1 MKAKCSLAKSA
12 GQRINNENS
21 RRCLDD
27 RAGDEQ
33 TGICMC
39 DMSHDSDGS
48 ARQETQELG
57 VSQGIGIPYLILER
71 QQSAFGDSGGN
82 HRLIA
87 WLRDCEIKKLVPF
100 RP

>member
-1 MKAKCSLAKSA
+1 MKAKCSLAKPA

-21 RRCLDD
+21 RGCLDD

-39 DMSHDSDGS
+39 DMSQDSDSS

-57 VSQGIGIPYLILER
+57 ASQWIGIPYLILER
-71 QQSAFGDSGGN
+71 QQSAFGDKWGES
-82 HRLIA
+82 
-87 WLRDCEIKKLVPF
+87 
-100 RP
+100 